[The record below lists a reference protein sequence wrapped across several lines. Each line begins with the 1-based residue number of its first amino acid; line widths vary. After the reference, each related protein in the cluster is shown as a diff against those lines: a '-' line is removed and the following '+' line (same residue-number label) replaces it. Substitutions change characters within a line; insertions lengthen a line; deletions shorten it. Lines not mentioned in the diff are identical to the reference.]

1 MKESMGNAF
10 VFGLV
15 LAFAFLMMVILT
27 AAINYSRANKVKN
40 KILHYVSA
48 YAEYNTKVDANGNP
62 EPIDLNG
69 SDLEEQINREL
80 SEIGYKANYGGW
92 SQNDCDDKGVSEKGG
107 ITLNSHSNYHY
118 CVYAFPSE
126 RGYYYG
132 VKTFMYFDVPVI
144 GAQLELPVYGE
155 TRIIYDLGEK

>member
-15 LAFAFLMMVILT
+15 LTFAFLMMIILT

-48 YAEYNTKVDANGNP
+48 YAEYNTKVDANGNS